1 LDLAIDLVLE
11 SRTGK
16 TGPAGHEDARI
27 PTRTFLAAR
36 TPSPVAAVAVE
47 FGLREPGFVDL
58 SIYDVGGRKVRGL
71 VRSQLPAG
79 VHAHLWDGLD
89 GNGHQVASGIYL
101 ARLHVGEKVFTQK
114 LVLAK

>member
-1 LDLAIDLVLE
+1 
-11 SRTGK
+11 
-16 TGPAGHEDARI
+16 
-27 PTRTFLAAR
+27 
-36 TPSPVAAVAVE
+36 
-47 FGLREPGFVDL
+47 
-58 SIYDVGGRKVRGL
+58 L